1 MITLYGG
8 RMVLE
13 RRSLAEN
20 WKAII
25 KIPLRDKRLVDLM
38 TPDVK
43 QAFIRAQYHYIAL
56 RDHLSVEEVEAMQSQ
71 HTRCWTCIHFLHRG
85 NGCVFQFP
93 EARQTMGKF
102 AAKCE
107 LYSDG
112 TKNSRS
118 HDAWDGPL
126 D

>member
-8 RMVLE
+8 RVVLE

-20 WKAII
+20 WQVVI
-25 KIPLRDKRLVDLM
+25 KLPLQSKHSIDLM

-56 RDHLSVEEVEAMQSQ
+56 RDHLSVEEVEAEQSQ
-71 HTRCWTCIHFLHRG
+71 QTRCWSCIHFLHRG

-112 TKNSRS
+112 TKNPRAD
-118 HDAWDGPL
+118 DAWSGSL